1 MLSRLLTLACFL
13 MAITASAAELRDFYV
28 IPVAA
33 HAAGANG
40 TSWRTDLSI
49 QNVQA
54 EPLVIEVSVV
64 ETGEGLLDNV
74 FPVSLNG
81 ASSVTIPANGSL
93 TLTDV
98 LKSHRGRLETSGA
111 LLVGGDRVFAVTSR
125 TYDVTPNGTVGQ
137 TVSGSP
143 DVASGSGE
151 GALFIPGLV
160 SNAAQRTN
168 LGLVM
173 SASTPL
179 VVAVSI
185 RGTDGRSLGERT
197 FNVAAGMTTHVQFSA
212 TSVAAA
218 PFDVAGA
225 VVRIRSGDG
234 TAIAYAS
241 VVDNATGDASYISGG
256 TAAAG
261 AVAPLA
267 ELLSTTGRSTADR
280 AEAPAPARRSA
291 GH

>member
-1 MLSRLLTLACFL
+1 MLNRLLAFVCSLVAL
-13 MAITASAAELRDFYV
+13 GASAAELRDFYV

-33 HAAGANG
+33 HTAGANG

-49 QNVQA
+49 QNVQSA
-54 EPLVIEVSVV
+54 PLTVEVSAV
-64 ETGEGLLDNV
+64 ETGEGLLDNI

-81 ASSVTIPANGSL
+81 ASSITIPGNGSL
-93 TLTDV
+93 MITDV
-98 LKSHRGRLETSGA
+98 LKSHRGRLESSGA

-125 TYDVTPNGTVGQ
+125 TYNVTPNGTVGQ

-143 DVASGSGE
+143 DIASGG
-151 GALFIPGLV
+151 GADTLYIPGIV

-179 VVAVSI
+179 VVSVSI
-185 RGTDGRSLGERT
+185 RGTDGSTLGERT
-197 FNVAAGMTTHVQFSA
+197 FNVAAGMTTHVQFNA
-212 TSVAAA
+212 TTVAAA

-225 VVRIRSGDG
+225 VVRIRSGSG
-234 TAIAYAS
+234 TVIAYAS
-241 VVDNATGDASYISGG
+241 VVDNSNGDASYISGG

-261 AVAPLA
+261 TVSPLA
-267 ELLSTTGRSTADR
+267 ALLAQQR
-280 AEAPAPARRSA
+280 E
-291 GH
+291 